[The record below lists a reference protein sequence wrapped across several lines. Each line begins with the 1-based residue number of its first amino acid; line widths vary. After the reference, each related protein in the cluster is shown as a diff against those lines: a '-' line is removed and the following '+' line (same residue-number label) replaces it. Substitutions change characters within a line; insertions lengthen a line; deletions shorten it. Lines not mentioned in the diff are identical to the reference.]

1 MKTKENNSK
10 NNIEII
16 FTIQISPKEVKEFKI
31 DESNL
36 IKKFLSPKKKE
47 IEQKEYD
54 LFVILN
60 GKAEQY
66 FHKINSV
73 SKKMNHFY
81 GLPENIEE
89 YFRLSKKYKVLCIE
103 KKIENAKVKLFRNTN
118 VTKTFNP
125 EERIK
130 ILPKDFR
137 KKERN
142 NRINTKETQ

>member
-1 MKTKENNSK
+1 MKTKE

-36 IKKFLSPKKKE
+36 IKKFLSPKKRE
-47 IEQKEYD
+47 IGQKEYN
-54 LFVILN
+54 LFVVFN

-66 FHKINSV
+66 FHKINSI

-103 KKIENAKVKLFRNTN
+103 EKTENTRVELFRNIN
-118 VTKTFNP
+118 EQNNMGSLEV
-125 EERIK
+125 EY
-130 ILPKDFR
+130 
-137 KKERN
+137 KKLQDSATREKS
-142 NRINTKETQ
+142 ICV

>member
-1 MKTKENNSK
+1 MKTKE

-36 IKKFLSPKKKE
+36 IKKFLSPKKRE
-47 IEQKEYD
+47 IGQKEYD
-54 LFVILN
+54 LFVIFN

-103 KKIENAKVKLFRNTN
+103 EKTENTRVELFRNIN
-118 VTKTFNP
+118 EQNNMESLEVEDKKLKDSVTRDKS
-125 EERIK
+125 ICV
-130 ILPKDFR
+130 
-137 KKERN
+137 
-142 NRINTKETQ
+142 

>member
-10 NNIEII
+10 INIEII

-36 IKKFLSPKKKE
+36 IKKFLSPKKRE
-47 IEQKEYD
+47 IGQKDYD
-54 LFVILN
+54 LLVILN
-60 GKAEQY
+60 GKAKQY

-89 YFRLSKKYKVLCIE
+89 YFQLSKEYKVLCIE
-103 KKIENAKVKLFRNTN
+103 KKIENTKAELFRNTN
-118 VTKTFNP
+118 EQNNMGSLEVEN
-125 EERIK
+125 
-130 ILPKDFR
+130 
-137 KKERN
+137 KKLQASVIRGKS
-142 NRINTKETQ
+142 ICV

>member
-36 IKKFLSPKKKE
+36 IKKFLSPKKRE
-47 IEQKEYD
+47 IGQKEYG
-54 LFVILN
+54 LLVILN

-73 SKKMNHFY
+73 SKEVNHFY
-81 GLPENIEE
+81 GLPENLEK
-89 YFRLSKKYKVLCIE
+89 YFKLPEKYKVLCIE
-103 KKIENAKVKLFRNTN
+103 KKIENTKVKLFRNTN
-118 VTKTFNP
+118 VTKIFSS
-125 EERIK
+125 EEMISV
-130 ILPKDFR
+130 
-137 KKERN
+137 
-142 NRINTKETQ
+142 